1 MILLHEILRPELIK
15 IGLEAEKKRECISEL
30 MDVLIQYHEI
40 PMNQRDI
47 LLEQL
52 YANEDSL
59 GSGMEHGIALPH
71 IATDRVDDVI
81 CTVGMTP
88 RGIAFGTLDGKP
100 ANLVVLLL
108 VPKKN
113 YEDEVR
119 AIAGIESLLEDAAL
133 VEKLLKC
140 ISPQE
145 AYKLIQGAGDG
156 K

>member
-1 MILLHEILRPELIK
+1 MMLLHEILRPELIK
-15 IGLEAEKKRECISEL
+15 VGLEAEKKRECISEL
-30 MDVLIQYHEI
+30 MDVLIQYHEV

-52 YANEDSL
+52 YANEDTL
-59 GSGMEHGIALPH
+59 GSKMEQGIALPH
-71 IATDRVDDVI
+71 IATDRVEDVI
-81 CTVGMTP
+81 CAVGTAP
-88 RGIAFGTLDGKP
+88 RGVPFGTLDGKP
-100 ANLVVLLL
+100 ANFVVLLL

-113 YEDEVR
+113 YESEVS
-119 AIAGIESLLEDAAL
+119 AIAGIQDLLEDKGL

-145 AYKLIQGAGDG
+145 AYKLIELAEEG

>member
-1 MILLHEILRPELIK
+1 MMLLHEILRPELIK
-15 IGLEAEKKRECISEL
+15 IGLEAEKKREAISEL

-81 CTVGMTP
+81 CTVGMAP
-88 RGIAFGTLDGKP
+88 RGIPFGTLDGKP

-113 YEDEVR
+113 YEDEVN
-119 AIAGIESLLEDAAL
+119 AIAGIENLLEDRTL

-145 AYKLIQGAGDG
+145 AYKLIQSAGDG

>member
-1 MILLHEILRPELIK
+1 MLLHEILRPELIK

-52 YANEDSL
+52 YANEDAL

-81 CTVGMTP
+81 CAVGLAP
-88 RGIAFGTLDGKP
+88 RGIPFGTLDGKP
-100 ANLVVLLL
+100 ANVVVLLL

-113 YEDEVR
+113 YEDEVH
-119 AIAGIESLLEDAAL
+119 AIAGIESVLEDRAL

-145 AYKLIQGAGDG
+145 AYKLIRDADEA

>member
-1 MILLHEILRPELIK
+1 MMLLHEILRPELIK
-15 IGLEAEKKRECISEL
+15 IGLEAEKKREAISEL

-40 PMNQRDI
+40 PMNQRDS

-59 GSGMEHGIALPH
+59 GSGMEQGIALPH

-81 CTVGMTP
+81 CTVGLAP

-113 YEDEVR
+113 YEDEVK
-119 AIAGIESLLEDAAL
+119 AIAAIENLLEDSAM

-145 AYKLIQGAGDG
+145 AYKLIQSAGDG

>member
-1 MILLHEILRPELIK
+1 MMLLHEILRPELIK

-71 IATDRVDDVI
+71 IATDRVEDVI
-81 CTVGMTP
+81 CAVGMAP
-88 RGIAFGTLDGKP
+88 RGIPFGTLDGKP
-100 ANLVVLLL
+100 ANVVVLLL

-113 YEDEVR
+113 YEGEVH
-119 AIAGIESLLEDAAL
+119 AIAGIESVLEDKAL

-145 AYKLIQGAGDG
+145 AYKLIQAAGES

>member
-30 MDVLIQYHEI
+30 MDVLIQYHEV

-52 YANEDSL
+52 YANEDAL
-59 GSGMEHGIALPH
+59 GSGMEQGIALPH
-71 IATDRVDDVI
+71 IATDRVDDLI
-81 CTVGMTP
+81 CAVGMAP
-88 RGIAFGTLDGKP
+88 RGIPFGTLDGKP
-100 ANLVVLLL
+100 ANVVVLLL
-108 VPKKN
+108 VPKKS
-113 YEDEVR
+113 YEDEVH
-119 AIAGIESLLEDAAL
+119 AIAGIQNLLEDSAL

-145 AYKLIQGAGDG
+145 AYKLIQNAADG

>member
-1 MILLHEILRPELIK
+1 MFLHEILRPELVK

-52 YANEDSL
+52 YANEDAL
-59 GSGMEHGIALPH
+59 GSGMEQGIALPH
-71 IATDRVDDVI
+71 IATDRADDVI
-81 CTVGMTP
+81 CAV
-88 RGIAFGTLDGKP
+88 GIAPKGVPFGTLDGRLAKV
-100 ANLVVLLL
+100 VVLLL

-113 YEDEVR
+113 YEDEVK
-119 AIAGIESLLEDAAL
+119 AIAATQDLLEDDAL

-140 ISPQE
+140 ISAQE
-145 AYKLIQGAGDG
+145 AYRQIEVAENSN
-156 K
+156 

>member
-1 MILLHEILRPELIK
+1 MMLLHEILRPELIK
-15 IGLEAEKKRECISEL
+15 VGLEAEKKREAISEL

-81 CTVGMTP
+81 CAVGMAILDTP
-88 RGIAFGTLDGKP
+88 LGPSAISVPIP
-100 ANLVVLLL
+100 AQRFETKAAAVVKALTRA
-108 VPKKN
+108 
-113 YEDEVR
+113 VR
-119 AIAGIESLLEDAAL
+119 DVQALMAG
-133 VEKLLKC
+133 
-140 ISPQE
+140 
-145 AYKLIQGAGDG
+145 
-156 K
+156 